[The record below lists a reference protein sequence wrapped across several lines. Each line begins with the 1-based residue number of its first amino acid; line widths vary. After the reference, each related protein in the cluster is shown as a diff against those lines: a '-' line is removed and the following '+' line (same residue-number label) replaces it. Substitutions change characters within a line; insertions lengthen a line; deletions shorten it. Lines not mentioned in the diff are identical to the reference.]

1 MSNFKY
7 SILIN
12 QKAIID
18 NNLGIDFTDAI
29 IFDFIHYFANS
40 KHTKRMSDG
49 GHEYF
54 FLHWSKIIEQLPL
67 LGINTRQGIHKR
79 LQNLVNA
86 KLIEPHS
93 ENGNG
98 TGYVWYRL
106 GDNYDLMFVTDSNNS
121 YNLSTKVATP
131 VNESYAKVKKPV
143 NESLPYNTIDNKT
156 IKDKTT
162 TIKEVVDVPDFVKK
176 EKEEFKQQALDYQ
189 KESNRLDAEQTKD
202 LIRNNASLK
211 EELIKFFTRTTLYK
225 QADKQAHDKIR
236 LNIRLKEFF
245 EIVLDEHIT
254 RNKSE
259 ELYPRKS
266 SESVKHF
273 RNYFKKK
280 IDNLSEGEY
289 RQFLK
294 LLIS

>member
-1 MSNFKY
+1 MESNERDFKGVWIKKEIWLDRNLSCIEKCLLAEIDSLDNDEEKGCFASNKY
-7 SILIN
+7 LGEFIGVTEGRMANIISDLKKRGYIVQCYFDGRNRGLRVN
-12 QKAIID
+12 ENVKAE
-18 NNLGIDFTDAI
+18 
-29 IFDFIHYFANS
+29 S
-40 KHTKRMSDG
+40 KRESRLHENVKAGLTKTLKQTSRKRE
-49 GHEYF
+49 H
-54 FLHWSKIIEQLPL
+54 
-67 LGINTRQGIHKR
+67 INT
-79 LQNLVNA
+79 
-86 KLIEPHS
+86 
-93 ENGNG
+93 
-98 TGYVWYRL
+98 Y
-106 GDNYDLMFVTDSNNS
+106 NNTS
-121 YNLSTKVATP
+121 I
-131 VNESYAKVKKPV
+131 
-143 NESLPYNTIDNKT
+143 NTT
-156 IKDKTT
+156 TT

-176 EKEEFKQQALDYQ
+176 EKEEFKLQALDYQ

-236 LNIRLKEFF
+236 LNIRLREFF
-245 EIVLDEHIT
+245 EVVLDEHIT

-266 SESVKHF
+266 SESIKHF

-280 IDNLSEGEY
+280 IDNLSESEY

>member
-1 MSNFKY
+1 MGLLNNILGVSAYWQVNKDLARKTSINCALLLSDLISKY
-7 SILIN
+7 S
-12 QKAIID
+12 
-18 NNLGIDFTDAI
+18 
-29 IFDFIHYFANS
+29 YFEE
-40 KHTKRMSDG
+40 KEMLVEFEGDY
-49 GHEYF
+49 YF
-54 FLHWSKIIEQLPL
+54 FATAESIEEDTTLSYKVQKSTIEELKSHGLIKTKLMGVPAKTHFTICENNVLQMLQTSSSQKSKLDL
-67 LGINTRQGIHKR
+67 TKS
-79 LQNLVNA
+79 QNLYNN
-86 KLIEPHS
+86 KNK
-93 ENGNG
+93 ENKN
-98 TGYVWYRL
+98 
-106 GDNYDLMFVTDSNNS
+106 
-121 YNLSTKVATP
+121 
-131 VNESYAKVKKPV
+131 
-143 NESLPYNTIDNKT
+143 
-156 IKDKTT
+156 KTT
-162 TIKEVVDVPDFVKK
+162 TIKEVDDVPDFVKK

-236 LNIRLKEFF
+236 LNIRLREFF
-245 EIVLDEHIT
+245 ELVLDEHIA

-266 SESVKHF
+266 SESIKHF

-280 IDNLSEGEY
+280 IDNLSESEY